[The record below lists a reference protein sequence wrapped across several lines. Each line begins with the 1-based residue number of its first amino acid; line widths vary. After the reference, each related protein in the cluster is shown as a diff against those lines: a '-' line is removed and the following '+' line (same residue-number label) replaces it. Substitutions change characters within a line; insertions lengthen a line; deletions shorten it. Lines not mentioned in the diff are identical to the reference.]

1 MDYNTSRNHL
11 ILPEYGRN
19 IQKMVE
25 HAASMDNKEER
36 NKAIQEIINVMGNM
50 NPHLRDINDFK
61 HKLWDQVAQM
71 SDFEMEMD
79 SPYPTPEKET
89 FTSKPNNVPYLK
101 GGLKYKYLGRTILK
115 LINAAIEEEDEEKKS
130 ELIRII
136 TNHMK
141 KSYIMWNK
149 DTVDD
154 SVIFEKLDELS
165 KSKLKVEDNTRLTD
179 SRNIFNNRKKKRVVR
194 EKVR

>member
-1 MDYNTSRNHL
+1 MDYNTSRNML

-25 HAASMDNKEER
+25 YAASIEDKEER
-36 NKAIQEIINVMGNM
+36 NKAVQEIINVMGNM

-71 SDFEMEMD
+71 SKFEMEID
-79 SPYPTPEKET
+79 SPFPTPKKET
-89 FTSKPNNVPYLK
+89 FTSKPKVVPYLK
-101 GGLKYKYLGRTILK
+101 GKLKYKYLGRTILK
-115 LINAAIEEEDEEKKS
+115 LIDVALEEKDEEKKA
-130 ELIRII
+130 ELVKII

-149 DTVDD
+149 DTVED

-165 KSKLKVEDNTRLTD
+165 KSKLKIDENTRLTD
-179 SRNIFNNRKKKRVVR
+179 SRNIFGNRKKRRPIR
-194 EKVR
+194 EKH